1 MMKPRIVILKGE
13 SPVGDGVKGA
23 TVTFTLGGCT
33 KSCTSGDD
41 GLAKLSP
48 EPKDASPATT
58 EDVMGWVKASKSNH
72 GTARCRAKW
81 VWRDAFDPEE
91 VYKEATII
99 LPTAIGLFQVAPVG
113 GQ

>member
-1 MMKPRIVILKGE
+1 
-13 SPVGDGVKGA
+13 
-23 TVTFTLGGCT
+23 
-33 KSCTSGDD
+33 
-41 GLAKLSP
+41 
-48 EPKDASPATT
+48 
-58 EDVMGWVKASKSNH
+58 MGWVKASKSNH